1 MSLPYF
7 FNKRKKEGRGGRKE
21 RWREREKEKKEKGN
35 EKGRERESEAR
46 EGGKEERKRR
56 EEGKEGR
63 EKEKFLKLGSL
74 CLVHNLSILFEYL
87 LD

>member
-1 MSLPYF
+1 MEGG
-7 FNKRKKEGRGGRKE
+7 REKEGRRKGVRE
-21 RWREREKEKKEKGN
+21 GEREVG
-35 EKGRERESEAR
+35 
-46 EGGKEERKRR
+46 EGGKEGRKGR
-56 EEGKEGR
+56 EEGKGR